1 MMQALK
7 GSLVAL
13 VTPMEESGEV
23 DYESLEKLIDWHI
36 NQPQH
41 NVLTFQ
47 QK

>member
-13 VTPMEESGEV
+13 VTPMEEGGEV

-36 NQPQH
+36 NQGTNGLSLIH
-41 NVLTFQ
+41 I
-47 QK
+47 

>member
-36 NQPQH
+36 NLSLIH
-41 NVLTFQ
+41 I
-47 QK
+47 